1 MKKIIKKNNNYDNN
15 NKVKK
20 TQTTKNTGELSYE
33 EIQKINSELSDRNK
47 NDKLIASKEK
57 CDVIGKSFG
66 FIEASIR
73 KDIVDENIDKPFVL
87 LSYGGTSKEIKRE
100 RKEKLRLEKLKTKKL
115 GSKRKRELSFFSIS
129 SENCIY
135 DQYLPLHQLWTQYIQ
150 DVMQQQKG
158 PALVNK
164 LLKADLHGAIVIV
177 TKSKC
182 PTLVGQK
189 GIIVQ
194 ETENTFKII
203 TKENKLNI
211 IPKEQCQFYLECC
224 NQVVTIFGKHFC
236 FRACDR
242 ANKKFKPRMNI
253 EL

>member
-1 MKKIIKKNNNYDNN
+1 MKKKSIKNNNDNSR
-15 NKVKK
+15 VKK
-20 TQTTKNTGELSYE
+20 TLTKPGELNQE
-33 EIQKINSELSDRNK
+33 EIQKIHSTLSDRNK
-47 NDKLIASKEK
+47 TDRMSELKEK
-57 CDVIGKSFG
+57 SDIIGKSFG
-66 FIEASIR
+66 FVEPSVR
-73 KDIVDENIDKPFVL
+73 EDIVKGNIDKPFVL
-87 LSYGGTSKEIKRE
+87 ISFSETSKELKRE
-100 RKEKLRLEKLKTKKL
+100 RKEKQRLNKLKTKKL
-115 GSKRKRELSFFSIS
+115 GSKKKREISFYSIP

-150 DVMQQQKG
+150 DVIQQQKG
-158 PALVNK
+158 PALINK
-164 LLKADLHGAIVIV
+164 LLKADLHGAIIIV

-182 PTLVGQK
+182 PTFVGQK
-189 GIIVQ
+189 GIIIQ